1 MKKSRNLFLII
12 ILLLLVVLAFVIFRD
27 IYWREKYLKFAND
40 SVTTLQE
47 FDEKMKKEDI
57 KIYVDENTNKYVV
70 VQHGNIITEDKE
82 FLESYKTEGISIYLV
97 YDNDNNEHI
106 IVKENDKII
115 SEYNVW
121 PEDNSKI
128 KQLR

>member
-47 FDEKMKKEDI
+47 FD
-57 KIYVDENTNKYVV
+57 
-70 VQHGNIITEDKE
+70 
-82 FLESYKTEGISIYLV
+82 
-97 YDNDNNEHI
+97 
-106 IVKENDKII
+106 
-115 SEYNVW
+115 
-121 PEDNSKI
+121 
-128 KQLR
+128 

>member
-12 ILLLLVVLAFVIFRD
+12 ILLLLVVFAFVIFRD

-70 VQHGNIITEDKE
+70 VQHGNIITEDKNATYAP
-82 FLESYKTEGISIYLV
+82 F
-97 YDNDNNEHI
+97 
-106 IVKENDKII
+106 
-115 SEYNVW
+115 
-121 PEDNSKI
+121 
-128 KQLR
+128 